1 MRRQKKGNKAV
12 RKIKALFWK
21 LARSRDSKEE
31 IAWGAAIGTFI
42 SVFPTFGLGTLLVII
57 FSRVFKFNMLIALAT
72 SVISNPFTGPF
83 FLLSSYKVGTFIL
96 DTHIAFDLKN
106 WERNLAETGW
116 TILVGSLI
124 VSGIMAVM
132 AYYISIYMVEK
143 YRKRHKH

>member
-1 MRRQKKGNKAV
+1 MRGKKKGNKAV

-21 LARSRDSKEE
+21 LARTRDSKEE

-57 FSRVFKFNMLIALAT
+57 LSRVFKFNMLIALAT

-83 FLLSSYKVGTFIL
+83 FLLSSYKVGSLIL

-106 WERNLAETGW
+106 WERNLTQTGL
-116 TILVGSLI
+116 TIFVGSLI
-124 VSGIMAVM
+124 VSGIMALM
-132 AYYISIYMVEK
+132 AYYISIFMVDR
-143 YRKRHKH
+143 YRKRNQR

>member
-1 MRRQKKGNKAV
+1 MRRTRKGNKTV

-83 FLLSSYKVGTFIL
+83 FLLSSYKVGSFIL
-96 DTHIAFDLKN
+96 NKHIAFDLKN
-106 WERNLAETGW
+106 WERNLADTGL
-116 TILVGSLI
+116 TVLLGSLI
-124 VSGIMAVM
+124 VSGTLAIM
-132 AYYISIYMVEK
+132 
-143 YRKRHKH
+143 